1 MIDLKRNNFKLFCFF
16 VLIILG
22 IPIILNV
29 LFLCKA
35 GPDGWASYFGSYLG
49 GLLGGVA
56 TFLGVYITIKNNKE
70 EQDRKVKIER
80 LEKILNSA
88 IIISFDLGFLLNNIK
103 DFLSQTSQYRIKE
116 GKEFIEA
123 FQDAKENLNQFYFNA
138 KWIETVATLGL
149 HPKIEKD
156 DMELIYE
163 LYGYFSNIA
172 NSISSDKEEICV
184 MAYQSMKNIMEPDSR
199 GDYAYKRN
207 KRVEDLEEKLH
218 VLIYEIKKEII

>member
-1 MIDLKRNNFKLFCFF
+1 MTIECFYARITPKFKEGDWCKVIDLKRNNFKLFCFF

-88 IIISFDLGFLLNNIK
+88 IIISFDLGFLHSLHVVVDGFRGFVI
-103 DFLSQTSQYRIKE
+103 LIHR
-116 GKEFIEA
+116 
-123 FQDAKENLNQFYFNA
+123 NA
-138 KWIETVATLGL
+138 
-149 HPKIEKD
+149 
-156 DMELIYE
+156 
-163 LYGYFSNIA
+163 LYGVKHHHAVLNETEAVA
-172 NSISSDKEEICV
+172 N
-184 MAYQSMKNIMEPDSR
+184 
-199 GDYAYKRN
+199 
-207 KRVEDLEEKLH
+207 LEFCLDFHKLKS
-218 VLIYEIKKEII
+218 L